1 MGRQKAADEVF
12 CTSCGAAIKQAAE
25 ICPECGVRNDAA
37 GQSGGRPAGTAGGR
51 PGTGGTGQASAE
63 PAVSANW
70 WYGVA
75 LCLGLWVVVLALSSV
90 GVPSSL
96 EAFLGF
102 LVLLA
107 WIGLP
112 VTAYYDLRYVR
123 SHSDWQPPVGLWVI
137 GFLVWVLNLVLGAV
151 YLYRRHET
159 IGTP

>member
-1 MGRQKAADEVF
+1 VSRAL
-12 CTSCGAAIKQAAE
+12 
-25 ICPECGVRNDAA
+25 
-37 GQSGGRPAGTAGGR
+37 GGRVR
-51 PGTGGTGQASAE
+51 
-63 PAVSANW
+63 AV
-70 WYGVA
+70 VA
-75 LCLGLWVVVLALSSV
+75 RGPELLD
-90 GVPSSL
+90 
-96 EAFLGF
+96 AFLGF

-137 GFLVWVLNLVLGAV
+137 GFLVLVVNLVLGAV